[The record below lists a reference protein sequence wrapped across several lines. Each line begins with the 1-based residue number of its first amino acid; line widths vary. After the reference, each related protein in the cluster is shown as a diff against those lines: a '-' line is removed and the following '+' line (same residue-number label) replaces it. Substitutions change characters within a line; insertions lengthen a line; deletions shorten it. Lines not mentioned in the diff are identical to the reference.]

1 MQPTELVVTNRLAT
15 GTTFA
20 VLSSDM
26 TQNVFIPSKLA
37 LDASLRPGQKV
48 MAQIVPNMS
57 QPEKTPWLAIS
68 LEDAGPLPEQKQSL
82 RDTLAAFI
90 LGNLQADGRA
100 TVSEIAEDLNM
111 SDVSVANK
119 LSELVA
125 DGRVVRL
132 TCFDLPE
139 DVA

>member
-1 MQPTELVVTNRLAT
+1 MQPTELLITNRLQT

-82 RDTLAAFI
+82 RDTLGAFI

-100 TVSEIAEDLNM
+100 TVEEIAEDMNM
-111 SDVSVANK
+111 ADEKIAAK
-119 LSELVA
+119 LAELVA
-125 DGRVVRL
+125 AGRVVRL

-139 DVA
+139 HVA

>member
-1 MQPTELVVTNRLAT
+1 MLPTELVITNRLQT

-37 LDASLRPGQKV
+37 LDTSLRPGQKV

-100 TVSEIAEDLNM
+100 TVEEIAEDMNM
-111 SDVSVANK
+111 SDAAVAAK

-132 TCFDLPE
+132 TCFDLPGDE
-139 DVA
+139 A

>member
-1 MQPTELVVTNRLAT
+1 MQPTELIVTNRLAT

-20 VLSSDM
+20 VLASDM

-119 LSELVA
+119 LSELVE

-132 TCFDLPE
+132 TCFDLPGDE
-139 DVA
+139 A

>member
-1 MQPTELVVTNRLAT
+1 MLPTEILITNKLAT

-20 VLSSDM
+20 VLASDM

-48 MAQIVPNMS
+48 MAQIVPNTS

-68 LEDAGPLPEQKQSL
+68 LEDVGPLPEKKQSL

-100 TVSEIAEDLNM
+100 TVEEIAEDMNM
-111 SDVSVANK
+111 ADDKIAAK
-119 LSELVA
+119 LAELVA
-125 DGRVVRL
+125 AGRVVRL

>member
-1 MQPTELVVTNRLAT
+1 MQPTELIVTNRLQT

-57 QPEKTPWLAIS
+57 QPEKTPWLAIL
-68 LEDAGPLPEQKQSL
+68 LEDAGPLPQP
-82 RDTLAAFI
+82 TLADRIREELANGPATSYELAKFI
-90 LGNLQADGRA
+90 D
-100 TVSEIAEDLNM
+100 AEV
-111 SDVSVANK
+111 SDVEAELRRMKLPHTDLYALEMLDLLQVA
-119 LSELVA
+119 S
-125 DGRVVRL
+125 
-132 TCFDLPE
+132 
-139 DVA
+139 

>member
-1 MQPTELVVTNRLAT
+1 MQPTEIIITNKLAT

-20 VLSSDM
+20 VLASDM

-37 LDASLRPGQKV
+37 LDASLRPGQKI

-68 LEDAGPLPEQKQSL
+68 LEDAGPIQPPQSL
-82 RDTLAAFI
+82 RDTLAELI
-90 LGNLQADGRA
+90 IDDLEDGRA
-100 TVSEIAEDLNM
+100 TVSEIAENLNM
-111 SDVSVANK
+111 ADDKIAAK
-119 LSELVA
+119 LAELVKSG
-125 DGRVVRL
+125 DVVRL

>member
-1 MQPTELVVTNRLAT
+1 
-15 GTTFA
+15 
-20 VLSSDM
+20 M

-68 LEDAGPLPEQKQSL
+68 LDDAAPVS
-82 RDTLAAFI
+82 RNDTLGALI

-100 TVSEIAEDLNM
+100 TVEEIAGDMDM
-111 SDVSVANK
+111 SDAVVAAK
-119 LSELVA
+119 LAELVKSG
-125 DGRVVRL
+125 DVVRL

>member
-1 MQPTELVVTNRLAT
+1 MQPTEIIITNKLAT

-68 LEDAGPLPEQKQSL
+68 LQDAGPIQQPQSL
-82 RDTLAAFI
+82 RDTLAELI
-90 LGNLQADGRA
+90 IDDLEDGRA